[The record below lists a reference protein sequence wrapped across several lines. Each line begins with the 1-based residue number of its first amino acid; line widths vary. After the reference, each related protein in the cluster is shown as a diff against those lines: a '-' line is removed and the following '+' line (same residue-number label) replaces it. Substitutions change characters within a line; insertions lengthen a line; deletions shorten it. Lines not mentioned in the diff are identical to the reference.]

1 MASVGKRRAV
11 IVTCF
16 IIFSDSVKE
25 LRGREEGWAWGQ
37 RYVLWKCSETARCS
51 STIISASTQDTRT
64 GPASKGESDKA
75 SI

>member
-25 LRGREEGWAWGQ
+25 LRGRERGMG
-37 RYVLWKCSETARCS
+37 VGSEIC
-51 STIISASTQDTRT
+51 
-64 GPASKGESDKA
+64 PVEMF
-75 SI
+75 